1 MNVHDSEKVSGAL
14 IAKGY
19 HPVAHHEDAD
29 FILYNTCSIRE
40 KAAQKVFS
48 RLGAF
53 KKSYR
58 GSAKTI
64 GVLGCVAQQ
73 EGEHIFERAPQVNFV
88 CGSASYSKISELVD
102 RLEAGERRVTGLS
115 IDTDECFE
123 TEITR
128 RDNSFRAYL
137 TIIEG
142 CDKACAYCVVPM
154 TRGPERSRPSDVI
167 LAEARRLVDEG
178 YTEIQLLGQ
187 TVNSYH
193 DPAPA
198 RLTFPELL
206 LRVGEIKGLRRL
218 RFTTSHPSDFT
229 PEIVRAIESLPTLCD
244 HIHLPVQCGSNS
256 VLARMK
262 RTYTREE
269 YLEKI
274 SCIRGAKRAMSV
286 STDVIVGF
294 CGETEEDFG
303 CTLSLLDEVEYDQV
317 FSFKYSPRP
326 GTTAGKMEDSVPEEE
341 KGRRLTIL
349 QERQR
354 QIQLRRNQALAGR
367 EFEVLVESFQPR
379 LEQAVGRTTS
389 NRVINFPG
397 EVGWVG
403 QYMNVRVTSAG
414 PNSLVGVR
422 ADSA

>member
-1 MNVHDSEKVSGAL
+1 
-14 IAKGY
+14 
-19 HPVAHHEDAD
+19 
-29 FILYNTCSIRE
+29 
-40 KAAQKVFS
+40 
-48 RLGAF
+48 
-53 KKSYR
+53 
-58 GSAKTI
+58 
-64 GVLGCVAQQ
+64 
-73 EGEHIFERAPQVNFV
+73 
-88 CGSASYSKISELVD
+88 
-102 RLEAGERRVTGLS
+102 
-115 IDTDECFE
+115 
-123 TEITR
+123 
-128 RDNSFRAYL
+128 
-137 TIIEG
+137 
-142 CDKACAYCVVPM
+142 
-154 TRGPERSRPSDVI
+154 
-167 LAEARRLVDEG
+167 
-178 YTEIQLLGQ
+178 
-187 TVNSYH
+187 
-193 DPAPA
+193 
-198 RLTFPELL
+198 
-206 LRVGEIKGLRRL
+206 
-218 RFTTSHPSDFT
+218 
-229 PEIVRAIESLPTLCD
+229 
-244 HIHLPVQCGSNS
+244 
-256 VLARMK
+256 MK

-326 GTTAGKMEDSVPEEE
+326 GTTAGKTEDSVPEEE